1 MRVLALL
8 MVVSFFSVTAA
19 SAVPPPTDPDGVA
32 LPARIDA
39 IEIHG
44 LVRTKKRVVLR
55 ELPWQVGTVVS
66 QMTFDLGIARLWDTS
81 MFSRVAGRVIRRGA
95 TNVAVIDLEERFP
108 IRPIVEFQ
116 TGGNTGYID
125 LGISDRNILGEYLES
140 EVYVQDFG
148 GHWGG
153 SLWFRDARL
162 FDRRLELYFLGERV
176 IRSRPNYL
184 VNTTHGRLELNLWV
198 MRDLIKFGT
207 GIDARDDVLL
217 SPKPG
222 SVVGE
227 PSPVHA
233 AIFEPMLRIGRIDTV
248 RLRERGVSLQVVPS
262 LGVTSIP
269 GAPAFRRLTVE
280 GNAKIMSG
288 ERWNVDLRAQ
298 FGLVTNE
305 PNELQ
310 FFMGGLDLLRGYPDN
325 YFQANACVIT
335 NADVKFVLLDSK
347 WLGLLPEAF
356 SDGAAI
362 RRTDGTTD
370 AAFSVGAGIIFVVP
384 KLVDTLLRVD
394 VGVPLRPP
402 YKPGV
407 STGTQVFF

>member
-1 MRVLALL
+1 MRFLAFLIA
-8 MVVSFFSVTAA
+8 VFFVSMTCARA
-19 SAVPPPTDPDGVA
+19 LPPPPDADHVA
-32 LPARIDA
+32 LPARIDS
-39 IEIHG
+39 IEIRG

-66 QMTFDLGIARLWDTS
+66 QVMFDLGVARLWDTS
-81 MFSRVAGRVIRRGA
+81 MFSRVAGRVVRRGR

-125 LGISDRNILGEYLES
+125 LGLSDRNILGEYLES
-140 EVYVQDFG
+140 EVYVQDFA

-162 FDRRLELYFLGERV
+162 FDRRLELYFLAERL
-176 IRSRPNYL
+176 IRARPDYL
-184 VNTTHGRLELNLWV
+184 VNTTHGRLELNLWA
-198 MRDLIKFGT
+198 MRDFVKFGT
-207 GIDARDDVLL
+207 GIELRDDVLL
-217 SPKPG
+217 PPKPG
-222 SVVGE
+222 SVVSV

-233 AIFEPMLRIGRIDTV
+233 AIVEPMIRIGRIDTV
-248 RLRERGVSLQVVPS
+248 RLRERGVSVQVIPS

-269 GAPAFRRLTVE
+269 GTPAFRRLTVE
-280 GNAKIMSG
+280 GNAKFMSG
-288 ERWNVDLRAQ
+288 ERWNIDLRAQ
-298 FGLVTNE
+298 LGLVTNS

-310 FFMGGLDLLRGYPDN
+310 FFIGGLDLLRGYPDN
-325 YFQANACVIT
+325 YFQANACAIY
-335 NADVKFVLLDSK
+335 NADIKFVLLDSQ

-356 SDGAAI
+356 SDGAVI
-362 RRTDGTTD
+362 RRTDATTD
-370 AAFSVGAGIIFVVP
+370 AAFSVGAGIVFVVP
-384 KLVDTLLRVD
+384 KLIDTLLRVD